1 MPPGM
6 TPKSHSKVTH
16 MSCTA
21 AHATCQLPHVGGHVA
36 QVGAEIVL
44 GDRDQR
50 MTMQRMAAMASQ
62 YRRKAMQQPE
72 GQPQL
77 VPRHTPSQQGGAPS
91 CLVTACSGPMLLP

>member
-1 MPPGM
+1 M
-6 TPKSHSKVTH
+6 TPKGHPIVIS

-21 AHATCQLPHVGGHVA
+21 ACQLHHVRGHVA

-62 YRRKAMQQPE
+62 YRRKGMQQPE

-91 CLVTACSGPMLLP
+91 CLAVTCSGSMPLL